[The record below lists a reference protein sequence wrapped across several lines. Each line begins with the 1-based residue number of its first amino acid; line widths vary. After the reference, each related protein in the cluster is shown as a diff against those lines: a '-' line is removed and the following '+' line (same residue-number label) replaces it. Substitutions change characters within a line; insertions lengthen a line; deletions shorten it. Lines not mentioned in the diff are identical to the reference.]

1 MDLLTASYTW
11 YTPYQFA
18 GNNPIKFIDLDGLE
32 QGVNDVTFI
41 PRLAATNFQSVK
53 LSVYNAMFTLYSHT
67 VDYSSDTKWE
77 ARYEV
82 DLDRNELL
90 NTLFIRVPKSST
102 TKEVAGFGLDLL
114 NIAAIKGINAT
125 DFIAVHTK
133 AGIFESVKA
142 FKESLNTLSPITRKL
157 EQNKLAKILSIVLT
171 KAAGSIKFDNKNLGE
186 GFYDFVVTNGGKL
199 KIGYGH
205 YSLAGEAESVK
216 ESGQLFSNN
225 KSKVELL
232 TNYSGHYQP
241 NVDEVVG
248 VAKALRSNG
257 LTSFD
262 VGVVDCTK

>member
-1 MDLLTASYTW
+1 MDILTASYTW

-53 LSVYNAMFTLYSHT
+53 LSVYNAMFTLYSHK

-77 ARYEV
+77 ARYEG

-90 NTLFIRVPKSST
+90 STLFIRVPKSST
-102 TKEVAGFGLDLL
+102 TKEVTGFGLDLL
-114 NIAAIKGINAT
+114 IIASIKSINTT

-142 FKESLNTLSPITRKL
+142 LKESINTLSPITRKL
-157 EQNKLAKILSIVLT
+157 DTKQVGQDFKYSID

-186 GFYDFVVTNGGKL
+186 VFYDFVVTNGGKL
-199 KIGYGH
+199 KIGHGH

-216 ESGQLFSNN
+216 EAGQLFSNN

-232 TNYSGHYQP
+232 TNYSGHYQQ
-241 NVDEVVG
+241 NEDEV

-262 VGVVDCTK
+262 VSVVDCTK